1 MEVVITIIIGLA
13 VLGCIIKHWHAI
25 FSLIALGIP
34 IAIGYAHG
42 WPWGVFWL
50 VVIFGVIG
58 QFTGNKP
65 AARNSAWTGHL
76 TVTGHCHVYVI
87 ADGFCHKV
95 GIADNVDR
103 RLATL
108 QTGHPNKL
116 ELVRVFTLPNRHAA
130 LAVEREAH
138 RRLDRHRVGGEWFN
152 AERNMIVATVTAVAR
167 THGGKSDGFDSYEE
181 AAKAD
186 AWTPSWAR
194 S

>member
-1 MEVVITIIIGLA
+1 MEILVIVIGLA
-13 VLGCIIKHWHAI
+13 LLIGFIQKNWREIGSVAI
-25 FSLIALGIP
+25 VGFC
-34 IAIGYAHG
+34 IAIGLACG
-42 WPWGVFWL
+42 WPWGVFWF
-50 VVIFGVIG
+50 VVICGIIG
-58 QFTGNKP
+58 QFNKP
-65 AARNSAWTGHL
+65 AASKGVWTGHP
-76 TVTGHCHVYVI
+76 TVTGTCHVYVI

-95 GIADNVDR
+95 GIADNVER

-116 ELVRVFTLPNRHAA
+116 EVISVFTFPTRHAA

-152 AERNMIVATVTAVAR
+152 ADRNMIVATVTAVAR